1 VFGHDHAPHG
11 HMHIKL
17 DNVRV
22 PKENILWGEGRGFE
36 ISQLRLGPGRIHHCM
51 RSIGSAEKALD
62 LILERGMNR
71 EAFGK
76 QIINLGKNMET
87 VSRAR
92 IEIEAMRMIVLK
104 AAKAMDVMGNKE
116 ARIWVSMA
124 KAMVPEKCC
133 QIIDQAIQIHGATGV
148 SQWSPLSEMYM
159 QQRTLR
165 LADGPDEV
173 HHNVVARNEVN
184 RYNQTGA

>member
-1 VFGHDHAPHG
+1 
-11 HMHIKL
+11 
-17 DNVRV
+17 
-22 PKENILWGEGRGFE
+22 
-36 ISQLRLGPGRIHHCM
+36 
-51 RSIGSAEKALD
+51 
-62 LILERGMNR
+62 
-71 EAFGK
+71 
-76 QIINLGKNMET
+76 
-87 VSRAR
+87 
-92 IEIEAMRMIVLK
+92 
-104 AAKAMDVMGNKE
+104 
-116 ARIWVSMA
+116 
-124 KAMVPEKCC
+124 MVPEKCC